1 VTQGVIRGL
10 LRLAVIGMAL
20 ATVAGCDPTITP
32 SAAPTIGPSSILL
45 PPEPTPVVADSA
57 MNGPWLRSPIRLRDP
72 QIAVISDACAV
83 AARNGLGAAEANLP
97 TAVVDARGENVATA
111 VMAEDER
118 AIECRVR
125 IDSAGGV
132 TIDLVLRLAPT
143 AAPPSEGDQFAV
155 TDLVTVPDREDDRLL
170 VSGRIDTA
178 GLQVKVLFDDRA
190 EVIASTANG
199 WFAAWWP
206 GRVRPR
212 EIVAVDPQGTVVET
226 IPGPRG
232 DVDGEL
238 GAASWWLDPSAPPPT
253 AASVVIRGLVQET
266 ACASGRSPEGRIQ
279 GPLIELTETA
289 VTVTFGVRHLR
300 GAQDCQG
307 NPAFPVTFELP
318 DPLGKRPLLD
328 GGENPPRDATIPVR

>member
-1 VTQGVIRGL
+1 
-10 LRLAVIGMAL
+10 
-20 ATVAGCDPTITP
+20 
-32 SAAPTIGPSSILL
+32 
-45 PPEPTPVVADSA
+45 
-57 MNGPWLRSPIRLRDP
+57 MNGPWLRFPIQLGDP
-72 QIAVISDACAV
+72 QIASISDSCAV
-83 AARNGLGAAEANLP
+83 AARNQLGLAEANLP

-118 AIECRVR
+118 AIECRAR

-143 AAPPSEGDQFAV
+143 AGPPSEGDQFAV
-155 TDLVTVPDREDDRLL
+155 TDLVTVPDREGDRLL
-170 VSGRIDTA
+170 LTGRIETA
-178 GLQVKVLFDDRA
+178 GLQVKVRFDEGA

-206 GRVRPR
+206 GPVRPR
-212 EIVAVDPQGTVVET
+212 EIVAVDPQGAVVAT
-226 IPGPRG
+226 IPGPPG

-238 GAASWWLDPSAPPPT
+238 GAASWWLDPAAAEPT
-253 AASVVIRGLVQET
+253 AASVAIHGLIREL
-266 ACASGRSPEGRIQ
+266 ACASGQSPEGRIQ
-279 GPLIELTETA
+279 GPLIELTESA

-318 DPLGKRPLLD
+318 DPLGGRPLLD
-328 GGENPPRDATIPVR
+328 GNDMPPRDASIPAP